1 MLESLISLAGGFG
14 DVLTPYN
21 LLIIFMSGLI
31 GTVVGALPGLGP
43 SAGIALMI
51 PLTFGMPH
59 VSGLCLLTGVYLGTM
74 FGGRITA
81 ILINTPGD
89 APAIMTTLDGYP
101 MMLQGRGG
109 LALGVSA
116 VSSFIGGLFGLTIL
130 VFFAPVVSKYSIY
143 LGASE
148 YFLLMVLGL
157 STIILLAGEDILKA
171 LLMAG
176 FGVLVSTIG
185 SDYISGHIRFA
196 FVPEL
201 IEGIDFVA
209 IIIGMYGL
217 GEVIYNLEKRIVMKL
232 GKPSLNVM
240 EYIPDAKAVKEGVPA
255 ILRGSALGTFI
266 GIIPGLGATVATFL
280 AYAMEKRVSRHPEKF
295 GTGHI
300 PGLAGPE
307 AANNASEPGALIP
320 LFTLGIPGSGGT
332 AVLLG
337 ALIMFGLQPG
347 PLLMIKSADV
357 VWGTIAGLILA
368 NVFLLMSNV
377 LMIPL
382 FINLIRFI
390 QNYLASVV
398 IALCIVGAFSL
409 SYTEF
414 NVWVALIFGIIGY
427 LMRKNSYPTGPFIL
441 AVVLAPLAESYF
453 RQAVMLGQGDIG
465 VFIKRP
471 ISLGILAAMGVI
483 LGLLF
488 LFKKLDRKLK
498 QQQKNIVLDESD
510 IEESD

>member
-1 MLESLISLAGGFG
+1 MLESLTSLAGGFG

-21 LLIIFMSGLI
+21 LLIIFMAGII

-43 SAGIALMI
+43 SAGIALML

-59 VSGLCLLTGVYLGTM
+59 ITGLCLLTGVYLGTM

-89 APAIMTTLDGYP
+89 APAIMTTLEGYP
-101 MMLQGRGG
+101 LMCQGKGG
-109 LALGVSA
+109 MAMGVSA
-116 VSSFIGGLFGLTIL
+116 VSSFIGGLFGLCVLI
-130 VFFAPVVSKYSIY
+130 FFAPVVSKYSIY
-143 LGASE
+143 LGAPE

-157 STIILLAGEDILKA
+157 STIILLAGEDVFKA
-171 LLMAG
+171 LLMAS
-176 FGVLVSTIG
+176 FGVLVSTFG
-185 SDYISGHIRFA
+185 SDFVSGYIRFA
-196 FVPEL
+196 FLPEL

-217 GEVIYNLEKRIVMKL
+217 AEVFYNLDKRFVMKL
-232 GKPSLNVM
+232 GKPNLNIK
-240 EYIPDAKAVKEGVPA
+240 EYIPSAEAVREGAPA

-266 GIIPGLGATVATFL
+266 GLVPGLGATVATFL
-280 AYAMEKRVSRHPEKF
+280 AYALEKKVSHHPEKF

-320 LFTLGIPGSGGT
+320 LITLGIPGSGGT

-347 PLLMIKSADV
+347 PLLMMKSGDV
-357 VWGTIAGLILA
+357 VWGMISGLVLA
-368 NVFLLMSNV
+368 NVFLLITNI

-382 FINLIRFI
+382 FINLLRII

-398 IALCIVGAFSL
+398 LALCVVGAFSL
-409 SYTEF
+409 SYSEF
-414 NVWVALIFGIIGY
+414 NIWIALIFGVIGY
-427 LMRKNSYPTGPFIL
+427 LMRKSNYPTGPFIL
-441 AVVLAPLAESYF
+441 AIVLAPLAENYF
-453 RQAVMLGQGDIG
+453 RQAVMLGQGDVGI
-465 VFIKRP
+465 FIQRP
-471 ISLGILAAMGVI
+471 ISQGILVTMAII
-483 LGLLF
+483 LLLVF
-488 LFKKLDRKLK
+488 FFKKKR
-498 QQQKNIVLDESD
+498 NINLLSRDKTKAH
-510 IEESD
+510 

>member
-1 MLESLISLAGGFG
+1 MLESLINLAGGFG

-21 LLIIFMSGLI
+21 LLIIFVSGLI

-51 PLTFGMPH
+51 PLTFSMPH
-59 VSGLCLLTGVYLGTM
+59 ISGLCLLTGVYLGTM

-89 APAIMTTLDGYP
+89 APAIMTTLEGYP

-116 VSSFIGGLFGLTIL
+116 VSSFIGGLFGLTVL

-171 LLMAG
+171 LLMAC

-201 IEGIDFVA
+201 IEGVDFVA

-232 GKPSLNVM
+232 GKPSLDVR

-255 ILRGSALGTFI
+255 ILRGSTLGTFI

-280 AYAMEKRVSRHPEKF
+280 AYAMEKRVSHHPEKF

-300 PGLAGPE
+300 PGLASPE

-368 NVFLLMSNV
+368 NVFLLLSNV

-398 IALCIVGAFSL
+398 IALCVVGAFSL
-409 SYTEF
+409 NYTEF
-414 NVWVALIFGIIGY
+414 NIWVALIFGIIGY
-427 LMRKNSYPTGPFIL
+427 LMRKNNYPTGPFIL

-465 VFIKRP
+465 IFIKRP
-471 ISLGILAAMGVI
+471 ISLGILAAMGII
-483 LGLLF
+483 LSFLF

-498 QQQKNIVLDESD
+498 QQQKNIVLDEND

>member
-1 MLESLISLAGGFG
+1 MLESLTSLAAGFG
-14 DVLTPYN
+14 DIFSLYN
-21 LLIIFMSGLI
+21 LLIIFMAGII

-89 APAIMTTLDGYP
+89 APAIMTTQEGYP

-109 LALGVSA
+109 LAMGVSA
-116 VSSFIGGLFGLTIL
+116 VSSFIGGLFGLCVLI
-130 VFFAPVVSKYSIY
+130 FFAPVVSRYSIY
-143 LGASE
+143 LGAPE

-171 LLMAG
+171 LIMAC
-176 FGVLVSTIG
+176 FGVLVSTFG
-185 SDYISGHIRFA
+185 ADFISGYIRFA

-209 IIIGMYGL
+209 IIIGMYGI
-217 GEVIYNLEKRIVMKL
+217 GEVIYNLEKSIVLKL
-232 GKPSLNVM
+232 GKPGLNIS
-240 EYIPDAKAVKEGVPA
+240 EYIPDAKAVKEGAPA
-255 ILRGSALGTFI
+255 ILRGSVLGTFI
-266 GIIPGLGATVATFL
+266 GVIPGLGATVATFL
-280 AYAMEKRVSRHPEKF
+280 AYAFEKKVSRHPEKF
-295 GTGHI
+295 GTGYI
-300 PGLAGPE
+300 PGLASPE

-337 ALIMFGLQPG
+337 ALIMFGMQPG

-357 VWGTIAGLILA
+357 VWGTIAGLVIA
-368 NVFLLMSNV
+368 NVFLLLSNV

-382 FINLIRFI
+382 FINLIRII

-398 IALCIVGAFSL
+398 IALCVVGAFSL
-409 SYTEF
+409 SYSTF
-414 NVWVALIFGIIGY
+414 NIWIALIFGIIGY

-453 RQAVMLGQGDIG
+453 RQAVMLGQGNILIF
-465 VFIKRP
+465 VQRP
-471 ISLGILAAMGVI
+471 ISLGILTVMGII
-483 LGLLF
+483 LTLLF
-488 LFKKLDRKLK
+488 GFKKLQPPALSVDK
-498 QQQKNIVLDESD
+498 QSEKG
-510 IEESD
+510 

>member
-21 LLIIFMSGLI
+21 LFIIFMSGLI

-368 NVFLLMSNV
+368 NIFLLMSNV

>member
-1 MLESLISLAGGFG
+1 MLESLTSLAAGFG
-14 DVLTPYN
+14 DILSLYN
-21 LLIIFMSGLI
+21 LLIIFMAAMI

-59 VSGLCLLTGVYLGTM
+59 ISGLCLLTGVYLGTM

-89 APAIMTTLDGYP
+89 APAIMTTLEGYP
-101 MMLQGRGG
+101 MMLQGKGG

-116 VSSFIGGLFGLTIL
+116 VSSFIGGLFGLCVLI
-130 VFFAPVVSKYSIY
+130 FFAPVVSKYAIY
-143 LGASE
+143 LGAPE
-148 YFLLMVLGL
+148 YFLLIVLGL
-157 STIILLAGEDILKA
+157 STIILLAGEDVFKA
-171 LLMAG
+171 LLMAS
-176 FGVLVSTIG
+176 FGVLVSTFG
-185 SDYISGHIRFA
+185 ADFISGYIRFA

-209 IIIGMYGL
+209 IIIGMYGI

-232 GKPSLNVM
+232 GKPSLNIR
-240 EYIPDAKAVKEGVPA
+240 EYIPDMKAMKEGAPA
-255 ILRGSALGTFI
+255 ILRGSAVGTFI
-266 GIIPGLGATVATFL
+266 GVIPGLGATVATFL
-280 AYAMEKRVSRHPEKF
+280 AYALEKRVSRHPEKF

-300 PGLAGPE
+300 PGLASPE

-347 PLLMIKSADV
+347 PLLMMKSADV
-357 VWGTIAGLILA
+357 VWGTIAGLIVA

-382 FINLIRFI
+382 FINLIRII
-390 QNYLASVV
+390 QNYLASIVL
-398 IALCIVGAFSL
+398 ALCVVGAFSL
-409 SYTEF
+409 SYSSF
-414 NVWVALIFGIIGY
+414 NIWIALIFGIIGY

-453 RQAVMLGQGDIG
+453 RQAVMLGQGDVLIF
-465 VFIKRP
+465 VQRP
-471 ISLGILAAMGVI
+471 ISLGILAVMGII
-483 LGLLF
+483 LSLLF
-488 LFKKLDRKLK
+488 GFKKAQNR
-498 QQQKNIVLDESD
+498 VLPTKG
-510 IEESD
+510 

>member
-1 MLESLISLAGGFG
+1 MLESLSSLAAGFG
-14 DVLTPYN
+14 DVLNLYN
-21 LLIIFMSGLI
+21 LCIIFMAGMI

-89 APAIMTTLDGYP
+89 APAIMTTLEGYP
-101 MMLQGRGG
+101 MMLQGKGG
-109 LALGVSA
+109 LAMGVSA
-116 VSSFIGGLFGLTIL
+116 VSSFIGGLFGLCVLI
-130 VFFAPVVSKYSIY
+130 FFAPVVSEYSIY
-143 LGASE
+143 LGAPE
-148 YFLLMVLGL
+148 YFLLMLMGL
-157 STIILLAGEDILKA
+157 STIILLAGEDVFKA
-171 LLMAG
+171 LIMAS
-176 FGVLVSTIG
+176 FGVLVSTFG
-185 SDYISGHIRFA
+185 ADFISGYIRFA

-209 IIIGMYGL
+209 IIIGMYGV
-217 GEVIYNLEKRIVMKL
+217 GEVIYNLEKRIAMKL
-232 GKPSLNVM
+232 GKPSLNIR
-240 EYIPDAKAVKEGVPA
+240 EYIPDLKAVKEGAPA

-266 GIIPGLGATVATFL
+266 GVIPGLGATVATFL
-280 AYAMEKRVSRHPEKF
+280 AYTMEKRVSRHPEKF
-295 GTGHI
+295 GKGHI
-300 PGLAGPE
+300 PGLASPE

-347 PLLMIKSADV
+347 PLLMMKSADV
-357 VWGTIAGLILA
+357 VWGTIAGLVIA

-382 FINLIRFI
+382 FINLIRII

-398 IALCIVGAFSL
+398 LALCVVGAFSL
-409 SYTEF
+409 SYSVF
-414 NVWVALIFGIIGY
+414 NIWIALIFGIIGY
-427 LMRKNSYPTGPFIL
+427 LMRKNNYPTGPFIL

-453 RQAVMLGQGDIG
+453 RQAVMLGQGDVLIF
-465 VFIKRP
+465 VQRP
-471 ISLGILAAMGVI
+471 ISQGILAFMCVT
-483 LGLLF
+483 LTLLF
-488 LFKKLDRKLK
+488 GFKKARKRTL
-498 QQQKNIVLDESD
+498 ST
-510 IEESD
+510 

>member
-1 MLESLISLAGGFG
+1 MLEALTSLAGGFG
-14 DVLTPYN
+14 DILTPYN
-21 LLIIFMSGLI
+21 LFIIFMSGII

-51 PLTFGMPH
+51 PLTFSMPH
-59 VSGLCLLTGVYLGTM
+59 ATGLCLLTGVYLGTM

-101 MMLQGRGG
+101 MMQQGKGG
-109 LALGVSA
+109 LALGISA
-116 VSSFIGGLFGLTIL
+116 VASFLGGLFGLTVL
-130 VFFAPVVSKYSIY
+130 VFFAPVVAHYSIY
-143 LGASE
+143 LGAAE
-148 YFLLMVLGL
+148 YFLLMLLGL
-157 STIILLAGEDILKA
+157 STIILLAGEDLLKA
-171 LLMAG
+171 LLMAC

-217 GEVIYNLEKRIVMKL
+217 GEVFYNLETRIVLNL
-232 GKPSLNVM
+232 GKPSLNVK
-240 EYIPDAKAVKEGVPA
+240 EYMPDAKTVKAGLPA
-255 ILRGSALGTFI
+255 ILRGSTLGTFI
-266 GIIPGLGATVATFL
+266 GIVPGLGATVATFL
-280 AYAMEKRVSRHPEKF
+280 AYALEKRVSSTPEKF
-295 GTGHI
+295 GKGHV

-347 PLLMIKSADV
+347 PLLMMKSADV
-357 VWGTIAGLILA
+357 VWDTIAGLIVA
-368 NVFLLMSNV
+368 NVFLLLSNV

-382 FINLIRFI
+382 FINLIRII

-398 IALCIVGAFSL
+398 IVLCIVGAFSL
-409 SYTEF
+409 SYNEF
-414 NVWVALIFGIIGY
+414 NVWIALIFGIIGY
-427 LMRKNSYPTGPFIL
+427 VMRKNAYPTGPFIL

-453 RQAVMLGQGDIG
+453 RQAVMLGQGSAMI
-465 VFIKRP
+465 FITRP
-471 ISLGILAAMGVI
+471 ISQGILVAMAAI
-483 LGLLF
+483 LLSLYF
-488 LFKKLDRKLK
+488 YTKLGRKLK
-498 QQQKNIVLDESD
+498 AQQKSAEFDEAE
-510 IEESD
+510 IEEGD

>member
-1 MLESLISLAGGFG
+1 MMESLTSLAGGFG
-14 DVLTPYN
+14 DVLTSYN
-21 LLIIFMSGLI
+21 LLIIFIAGII

-51 PLTFGMPH
+51 PLTFGMEHIP
-59 VSGLCLLTGVYLGTM
+59 GLCLLTGVYLGTM

-116 VSSFIGGLFGLTIL
+116 VSSFIGGLFGLCVLI
-130 VFFAPVVSKYSIY
+130 FFAPVVAKYSIF
-143 LGASE
+143 LGAPE

-157 STIILLAGEDILKA
+157 STIILLAGGDLLKA
-171 LLMAG
+171 LLMAS

-217 GEVIYNLEKRIVMKL
+217 GEVLYNLEKRIVMKL
-232 GKPSLNVM
+232 GKPSLNIK

-255 ILRGSALGTFI
+255 ILRGSFLGTFI
-266 GIIPGLGATVATFL
+266 GIVPGLGATVATFL
-280 AYAMEKRVSRHPEKF
+280 SYALEKKVSRHPEKF
-295 GTGHI
+295 GNGHI

-347 PLLMIKSADV
+347 PLLMMKSADV
-357 VWGTIAGLILA
+357 VWGTIAGLAVA

-382 FINLIRFI
+382 FINLIRVI
-390 QNYLASVV
+390 QSYLASIV

-409 SYTEF
+409 SYNEF
-414 NVWVALIFGIIGY
+414 NVWIALIFGIIGY
-427 LMRKNSYPTGPFIL
+427 LMRKNNYPTGPFIL

-453 RQAVMLGQGDIG
+453 RQAVMLGQGDVGI
-465 VFIKRP
+465 FIKRP
-471 ISLGILAAMGVI
+471 ISQGILAAMGII
-483 LGLLF
+483 LLLVF

-498 QQQKNIVLDESD
+498 KQQISADLDDGEMGSSD
-510 IEESD
+510 

>member
-1 MLESLISLAGGFG
+1 MLESLTSLAAGFE
-14 DVLTPYN
+14 DILTVYN
-21 LLIIFMSGLI
+21 LLIIFMAGLI

-89 APAIMTTLDGYP
+89 APAIMTTLEGYP
-101 MMLQGRGG
+101 MMLQGKGG

-116 VSSFIGGLFGLTIL
+116 VSSFIGGLFGLTVL
-130 VFFAPVVSKYSIY
+130 VFFAPVVAKYSIY
-143 LGASE
+143 LGAPE
-148 YFLLMVLGL
+148 YFLLMALGL
-157 STIILLAGEDILKA
+157 STIILLAGEDIFKA
-171 LLMAG
+171 LLMAS
-176 FGVLVSTIG
+176 FGVLVSTFG
-185 SDYISGHIRFA
+185 ADFISGYIRFA

-209 IIIGMYGL
+209 IIIGMYGI
-217 GEVIYNLEKRIVMKL
+217 GEVLYNLEKRIVMKL
-232 GKPSLNVM
+232 GKPSLNIS
-240 EYIPDAKAVKEGVPA
+240 EYIPDLKAVKEGAPA
-255 ILRGSALGTFI
+255 ILRGSTLGTFI
-266 GIIPGLGATVATFL
+266 GVIPGLGATVATFL
-280 AYAMEKRVSRHPEKF
+280 AYSLEKKVSRHPEKF

-300 PGLAGPE
+300 PGLASPE

-347 PLLMIKSADV
+347 PLLMMKSADV
-357 VWGTIAGLILA
+357 VWGTIAGLIVA

-382 FINLIRFI
+382 FINLIRII
-390 QNYLASVV
+390 QNYLASIVL
-398 IALCIVGAFSL
+398 ALCIVGAFSL
-409 SYTEF
+409 SYSVF
-414 NVWVALIFGIIGY
+414 NIWIALIFGIIGY

-441 AVVLAPLAESYF
+441 AIVLAPLAESYF
-453 RQAVMLGQGDIG
+453 RQAVMLGQGDVLIF
-465 VFIKRP
+465 VQRP
-471 ISLGILAAMGVI
+471 ISQGILAVMGII
-483 LGLLF
+483 LSLLF
-488 LFKKLDRKLK
+488 VFKKARNRTLPTKGQVK
-498 QQQKNIVLDESD
+498 KG
-510 IEESD
+510 